1 MNGGRRYEVD
11 AGTEPRWDPTGHALY
26 YRSGNRTMVI
36 DVTGGAEPVI
46 GRPRKLFDGD
56 FLQWGTADYDV
67 TRDGR
72 FLMVRPATS
81 AAGRAL
87 NVRLNWYD
95 ELLELF

>member
-1 MNGGRRYEVD
+1 MNGGCRYEVD
-11 AGTEPRWDPTGHALY
+11 AGSEPRWDATGHALY
-26 YRSGNRTMVI
+26 YRSGPQTMTV
-36 DVTGGAEPVI
+36 DVTGAAEPTI
-46 GRPRKLFDGD
+46 GRPHKLFDGD

-87 NVRLNWYD
+87 NLCLNWYD
-95 ELLELF
+95 ELQKLF